1 VGQGVEAHVVFAA
14 DLTIVYA
21 NDEALR
27 ILGYRWS
34 EVAGLDCLSLV
45 HPDDLPRVATN
56 ITGVAEGARPDPGLI
71 QIRRADGSWR
81 PLEVNP
87 RQVVLPEPPDGP
99 GSVLA
104 VTLRD
109 HQLED
114 THWRFLAD
122 VAAGRHFER
131 ALDRFAHGLSG
142 VVDGPMGITFHADG
156 RRRTVGPLPAALAW
170 PSELL
175 GPERPDEPDGADED
189 AKADRPDG
197 RVAHA
202 TDASVG
208 DPWARA
214 IATGAPAWA
223 LVEDLP
229 VPLRATAVALGV
241 GVVVVVPVPD
251 PGHRQPALLVQCPY
265 APQMAEIHA
274 AAMALRPLQ
283 AVAIGLERRHAVA
296 QLQHLAH
303 NDQLTGLANRA
314 RFFDRLAELHATGAP
329 YGVCYLDV
337 DRFKRVNDTHG
348 HQAGD
353 AVLRQVADTLVR
365 VVQRA
370 DVVARLGGDEF
381 AVVCDTGDPEA
392 MSEVAAAVVEA
403 FRPGVEV
410 DGVVHDVGVSIGVA
424 AGPDPPDE
432 LVAAADAALYDA
444 KRDGRGTWRL
454 AQPRP
459 VD

>member
-1 VGQGVEAHVVFAA
+1 MGSLVDQGVEAHVVFAA
-14 DLTIVYA
+14 DLSIIYA
-21 NDEALR
+21 NDEALA
-27 ILGYRWS
+27 ILGYRWADL
-34 EVAGLDCLSLV
+34 AGIDGLSLV
-45 HPDDLPRVATN
+45 HPDDLTRAGTN
-56 ITGVAEGARPDPGLI
+56 ITGVAAGARPDPGM
-71 QIRRADGSWR
+71 IRIRLADGSWR

-87 RQVVLPEPPDGP
+87 RTVTLPVPPDGP
-99 GSVLA
+99 GTVLA

-142 VVDGPMGITFHADG
+142 VVDGPMGFTFQADG

-170 PSELL
+170 PTELD
-175 GPERPDEPDGADED
+175 GTDRTEPPDGLIPGDPD
-189 AKADRPDG
+189 AF
-197 RVAHA
+197 H
-202 TDASVG
+202 G
-208 DPWARA
+208 DPWSRA
-214 IATGAPAWA
+214 IAAGSPAWA
-223 LVEDLP
+223 LVDDLP
-229 VPLRATAVALGV
+229 ERQRAAAAALGV

-251 PGHRQPALLVQCPY
+251 PAHDLPALLVQCPY

-314 RFFDRLAELHATGAP
+314 RFFERLAELYATGAP

-410 DGVVHDVGVSIGVA
+410 DGVVYDVGVSIGVA